1 MGAVKRSIL
10 KRRKRAKRTAR
21 IAILSALVLL
31 ILTVGSVF
39 FIRFRNIAHIRSKI
53 AVQLDR
59 QEELI
64 QINNELA
71 RLLSRKDDPGYIEY
85 LAKKE
90 LGLIKPGEEKYIIVE
105 P

>member
-53 AVQLDR
+53 DAQLDR
-59 QEELI
+59 REELI
-64 QINNELA
+64 QINSKLA
-71 RLLSRKDDPGYIEY
+71 DLLSKKDDPEYIEY

-90 LGLIKPGEEKYIIVE
+90 LGLIKPGEEKYIVIDN
-105 P
+105 